1 MSINN
6 SKYIRDLPEYTEA
19 NFDITKL
26 FDYSGKVKTAKEITL
41 EEFVEE
47 FDCETSLTKAQVFEK
62 FGLKEADLLT
72 ADLIRYGMEGR
83 LDLYYRKYAI
93 GIVTDMLRTEQGK
106 EKIKDMFCV
115 YSKHLEI
122 KQRVTLEKEKNKV
135 IDNSNNEC

>member
-1 MSINN
+1 MAINN
-6 SKYIRDLPEYTEA
+6 SKYIRDIPEYNES

-26 FDYSGKVKTAKEITL
+26 FDYSGDVKTAKEITL

-47 FDCETSLTKAQVFEK
+47 FDYDTSLTKKQVFEK
-62 FGLKEADLLT
+62 FGLKDADLLT

-83 LDLYYRKYAI
+83 LDLYYRKYAV
-93 GIVTDMLRTEQGK
+93 GIISNMLRTEQGK

-122 KQRVTLEKEKNKV
+122 KQRVNLEKEKNKV
-135 IDNSNNEC
+135 KDNSNNEY